1 MIRRIPLSMRRLASD
16 GSGAAA
22 IEFAILAP
30 LLFSIIFS
38 IMEAGWIMS
47 QSIMLDRGV
56 SKGVRS
62 IQIGSTTSYA
72 ELKKSICEEAILLFD
87 CADSIRLEFTPIT
100 DGDDFP
106 TAATPCVDRTVE
118 IDPVTSYDA
127 GQRSQI
133 MFARAC
139 FVVDPMVPGLG
150 FALHFPKDETGGLRL
165 TSSFAFVNEPG

>member
-1 MIRRIPLSMRRLASD
+1 MIRINPLAMRKLTSD
-16 GSGAAA
+16 RSGAAA

-30 LLFSIIFS
+30 LLFCIVFS

-72 ELKKSICEEAILLFD
+72 ELKQSICEEAILLFD
-87 CADSIRLEFTPIT
+87 CADSIRLEFTPIN
-100 DGDDFP
+100 GSHDFP
-106 TAATPCVDRTVE
+106 TDSTPCVDRTVE
-118 IDPVTSYDA
+118 IDPVTTYEA